1 VSCNPRKANSF
12 IALISAAGLG
22 SVGYAL
28 TRTNTWHPGEVIALT
43 AIAIAASRM
52 KIKLPRLNGSM
63 SVNLPFVLIA
73 VVRLSLLEALLIA
86 LASTAVQSLP
96 AAGGKPKLVQMLF
109 NVCTMASAVGSG
121 RWILHHQAFA
131 GRSLWMSPALLLSL
145 ATASFFLIQTI
156 PVAFIISLTE
166 GGSALRIWSSIF
178 HLSFPYYVLS
188 AGVTSVVTAA
198 SQRIV
203 WQVPLLV
210 LPAMYGVYC
219 SYRLYFGRAA
229 QVDDTLTM
237 AQAAGKAH

>member
-1 VSCNPRKANSF
+1 MSCNPRKANSF

-96 AAGGKPKLVQMLF
+96 AAGGKPKLVQMFF
-109 NVCTMASAVGSG
+109 NVCTMAIAVGTG
-121 RWILHHQAFA
+121 RWILHQAFA
-131 GRSLWMSPALLLSL
+131 GRTLWMSTSLLLSL
-145 ATASFFLIQTI
+145 AVASFFLIQTI
-156 PVAFIISLTE
+156 PVATIISLTE